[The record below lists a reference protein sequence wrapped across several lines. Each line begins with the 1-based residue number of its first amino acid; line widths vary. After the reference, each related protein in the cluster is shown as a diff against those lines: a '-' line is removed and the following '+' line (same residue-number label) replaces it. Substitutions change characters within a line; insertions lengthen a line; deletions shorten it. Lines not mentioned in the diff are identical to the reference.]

1 MDSGAILATMALII
15 VSAVAVGLGY
25 ALMTLA
31 MTRPWHIIE
40 INSDKSLRRIE
51 KLTTP
56 QASLKE
62 RIADLEQQL
71 LAEKSARRM
80 DILRAGG
87 HPEVP
92 APESLGALDPNEF
105 AADELQ
111 TVGERNV

>member
-1 MDSGAILATMALII
+1 MDSGTFLALMALIV

-31 MTRPWHIIE
+31 MTRPWHILE
-40 INSDKSLRRIE
+40 INEDGSLRRIE
-51 KLTTP
+51 QLTTA
-56 QASLKE
+56 QGGLKE
-62 RIADLEQQL
+62 RIADLEQL
-71 LAEKSARRM
+71 LAAEKSARRM

-105 AADELQ
+105 GPGELE